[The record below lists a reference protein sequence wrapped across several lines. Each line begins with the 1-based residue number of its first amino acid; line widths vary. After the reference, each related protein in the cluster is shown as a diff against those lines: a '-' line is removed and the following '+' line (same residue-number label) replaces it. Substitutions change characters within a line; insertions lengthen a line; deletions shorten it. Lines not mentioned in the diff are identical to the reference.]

1 MRGGIVQFPRDARGD
16 EVSVEENFVRFAEP
30 VDCAVV
36 SKVFPDFSFAFDS
49 HSLSWLFT
57 TRLRL
62 RLRPL
67 FYSRRVDATE
77 CVERK
82 RERERERER
91 ERGVLWREMSRYKD
105 RSTNYFNLIKI

>member
-1 MRGGIVQFPRDARGD
+1 MGGGIVEFPSDARGD
-16 EVSVEENFVRFAEP
+16 EVSVEENFVRFTEP

-36 SKVFPDFSFAFDS
+36 SKVFPDFGFAFDS
-49 HSLSWLFT
+49 HSLSWSFTWFFT

-62 RLRPL
+62 RLRRL

-82 RERERERER
+82 KERERERER
-91 ERGVLWREMSRYKD
+91 EMSCGVSCFVTKTEVQ
-105 RSTNYFNLIKI
+105 TILI

>member
-36 SKVFPDFSFAFDS
+36 SKVFPDFGFAFDS

-82 RERERERER
+82 RARERERNE
-91 ERGVLWREMSRYKD
+91 LWRELFRYKD

>member
-16 EVSVEENFVRFAEP
+16 EVSVEENFVRFTEP

-36 SKVFPDFSFAFDS
+36 SKVFPDFGFAFDS
-49 HSLSWLFT
+49 HYSLSSFT
-57 TRLRL
+57 FTSSSS
-62 RLRPL
+62 
-67 FYSRRVDATE
+67 YSRRVDATE
-77 CVERK
+77 CPLRM

-91 ERGVLWREMSRYKD
+91 NELWRELFRYKD